1 MCFTQNEEES
11 PDALNV
17 QNSLEPTEKNQ
28 EDSELMPGLIEM
40 NFIPATDA
48 FANQDDKA
56 QEDAEMIEQTG
67 IAIDQHPSTSDKK
80 SPSDK
85 MGVPPKGKAVSIAV
99 PPMVHPDKDQEKE
112 TNIVTDNNS
121 KVIVSF

>member
-1 MCFTQNEEES
+1 
-11 PDALNV
+11 
-17 QNSLEPTEKNQ
+17 
-28 EDSELMPGLIEM
+28 MPGLIEM

-48 FANQDDKA
+48 FANKDDKA
-56 QEDAEMIEQTG
+56 QEDDEMIEQTG

-85 MGVPPKGKAVSIAV
+85 MGVPPKGNAAFAV